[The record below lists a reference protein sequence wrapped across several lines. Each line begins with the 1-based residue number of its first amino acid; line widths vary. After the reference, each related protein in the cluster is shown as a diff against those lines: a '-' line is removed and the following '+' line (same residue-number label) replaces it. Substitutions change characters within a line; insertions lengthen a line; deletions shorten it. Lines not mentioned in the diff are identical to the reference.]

1 MYLIII
7 GLFHM
12 YLIMYYIHLIIPIFL
27 CGATVCR
34 KATFQDTYSNIIY
47 PANGP
52 QLWSLDGQL
61 AVNPPLMRITIG
73 YPKKLRRKTNDE
85 PINPHVLPRNF
96 VTATCHKCEA
106 LGHNMRSYK
115 GKRAADR
122 AIPKGENKAKKENP
136 TNTKK
141 KTQTKTKAKKIN
153 PITVTEI
160 GSSSHGLPPTQPTQE

>member
-1 MYLIII
+1 M
-7 GLFHM
+7 
-12 YLIMYYIHLIIPIFL
+12 
-27 CGATVCR
+27 V
-34 KATFQDTYSNIIY
+34 
-47 PANGP
+47 
-52 QLWSLDGQL
+52 LDGQL
-61 AVNPPLMRITIG
+61 AVNPPLMRIAIG

-96 VTATCHKCEA
+96 VTATCHKCET

-141 KTQTKTKAKKIN
+141 KTPKKTKAKKTH
-153 PITVTEI
+153 PITVTKI